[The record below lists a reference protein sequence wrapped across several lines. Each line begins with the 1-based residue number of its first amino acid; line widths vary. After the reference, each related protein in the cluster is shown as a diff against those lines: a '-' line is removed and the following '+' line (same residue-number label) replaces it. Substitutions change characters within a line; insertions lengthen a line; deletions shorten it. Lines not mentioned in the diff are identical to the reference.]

1 MTSKAPREK
10 IRTLEQFIEDQ
21 VKFEEKR
28 FERLKKLIEEED
40 SQVKTYFKPQVS
52 KGTQKLVEQK
62 GN

>member
-40 SQVKTYFKPQVS
+40 S
-52 KGTQKLVEQK
+52 
-62 GN
+62 